1 MALTT
6 RERIPLRIG
15 GWSSDCSL
23 LLLLLDDLWEYLIG
37 SNVTT
42 PPDCAPLIMVTLTYI
57 IWLYIYIWLV
67 LYRQCRIIVSYY
79 CVLFMTLFQDKRV
92 RDTETNVSIQHL
104 LSI

>member
-23 LLLLLDDLWEYLIG
+23 LLLLVVVVDDFWEYLIG

-42 PPDCAPLIMVTLTYI
+42 PPDCAPLIMVTFTYI
-57 IWLYIYIWLV
+57 MWLYMYG
-67 LYRQCRIIVSYY
+67 
-79 CVLFMTLFQDKRV
+79 
-92 RDTETNVSIQHL
+92 
-104 LSI
+104 